1 MCFGKCLKTFSK
13 KKGSSLFG
21 AYIFANVKVLL
32 SVFMSTIMNRKPFG
46 CEIVLRIWKEK
57 LLLSPE

>member
-13 KKGSSLFG
+13 KKGSSLFH

-32 SVFMSTIMNRKPFG
+32 SVFMSTIINRKPFA